1 MLGRDKKMNPGRYFI
16 PNMGMG
22 MQMGPMM
29 NGMAPMTRGVG
40 LFGRIGNTLKSINFS
55 GLLSGANKTLNVVNQ
70 TIPPLVVRLFQEI
83 VIRAIILKVIVIQK
97 LTLIIRRMRI

>member
-40 LFGRIGNTLKSINFS
+40 LFGRAGTDGEHADCLYLRP
-55 GLLSGANKTLNVVNQ
+55 GLLHG
-70 TIPPLVVRLFQEI
+70 
-83 VIRAIILKVIVIQK
+83 
-97 LTLIIRRMRI
+97 